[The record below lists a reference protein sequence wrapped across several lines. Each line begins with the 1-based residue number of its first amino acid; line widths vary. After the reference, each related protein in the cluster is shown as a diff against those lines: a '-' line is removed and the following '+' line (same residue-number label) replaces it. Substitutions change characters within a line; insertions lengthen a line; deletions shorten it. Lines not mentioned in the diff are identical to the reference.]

1 MRIESNNSWNCVYC
15 ARTFYDGTHDQLVTK
30 VQTVKHPKSQYRRT
44 VNASV
49 VGSVKKAHRVIA
61 DCQLPIADCVFGLC
75 YLFSSVFIKMTVNIL
90 FNRQLEI
97 GNRQL
102 SNHQSVAS
110 ELHSFRQTLRIAF
123 VFYVVCHV
131 REEGSPG
138 F

>member
-1 MRIESNNSWNCVYC
+1 M
-15 ARTFYDGTHDQLVTK
+15 TK

-49 VGSVKKAHRVIA
+49 VGSVKKAHGVIA
-61 DCQLPIADCVFGLC
+61 DCQLPIADCVFGFRILVKPLRC
-75 YLFSSVFIKMTVNIL
+75 YLVSSVFIKMTINIL
-90 FNRQLEI
+90 FNGQLAI

-102 SNHQSVAS
+102 SNLQSVAS

-123 VFYVVCHV
+123 VFDVVCHV